1 MSERTDPAADSGSV
15 RRTWEDRL
23 AGPLFFLA
31 LLFLVALAGLIH
43 RYPQLKPDDPE
54 VYVIQGVLGVLWLV
68 FLLEAVRRFWLRDRG
83 RPPWKSLAVAAAC
96 ALLPPLRMGCRSQ
109 IRPNHLWL
117 PVLGWRRIDGHL
129 RRTLERVFSVPM
141 IFFALM
147 VLPLFALEFFW
158 AEQVHAEPA
167 LALGLDIGTAVIWL
181 AFAVEL
187 ILMVAVADRPVRYCF
202 SNWINVAVVLLPAVE
217 VLPLFRLLRLGRV
230 LRLEQ
235 LLRWGRLHRLQA
247 LTMRGW
253 RALLLLQVVHRLTG
267 HSLEHQLKQL
277 QELLQAKEEE
287 VAGLRQEIK
296 ELEERIAWKGRGRK
310 AAVAPSEETAP
321 EGAVMRAGPPA

>member
-1 MSERTDPAADSGSV
+1 MSERTDSAADSGGV

-43 RYPQLKPDDPE
+43 RYPRLEPGDPE
-54 VYVIQGVLGVLWLV
+54 VYLIRDVLGVLWLV
-68 FLLEAVRRFWLRDRG
+68 FLLEAVRRFRLRDRG
-83 RPPWKSLAVAAAC
+83 RPPWKPLAVAAAC
-96 ALLPPLRMGCRSQ
+96 ALLPPLRMGCQSQ
-109 IRPNHLWL
+109 VRPDHLWL
-117 PVLGWRRIDGHL
+117 PVLGWRKIDGRL

-158 AEQVHAEPA
+158 AEQVRAEPA
-167 LALGLDIGTAVIWL
+167 LALGLDIGTGVIWL
-181 AFAVEL
+181 AFSVEL

-202 SNWINVAVVLLPAVE
+202 SHWINVAVVLLPAVE
-217 VLPLFRLLRLGRV
+217 MLPLFRLLRLGRV

-247 LTMRGW
+247 LAMRGW

-267 HSLEHQLKQL
+267 RSLEHRLRQLR
-277 QELLQAKEEE
+277 ELLQAKEEE
-287 VAGLRQEIK
+287 VADLRREIE
-296 ELEERIAWKGRGRK
+296 ELEGRIARKGRGRK
-310 AAVAPSEETAP
+310 AAVVPPEETEP
-321 EGAVMRAGPPA
+321 EGAVMRAGPLA